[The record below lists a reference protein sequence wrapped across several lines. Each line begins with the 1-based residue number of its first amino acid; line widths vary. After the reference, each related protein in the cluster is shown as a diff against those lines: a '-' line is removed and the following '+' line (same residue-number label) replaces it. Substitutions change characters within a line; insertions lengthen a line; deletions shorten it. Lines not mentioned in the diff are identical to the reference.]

1 MKPLS
6 FYDFPR
12 TTRRLQRQSITR
24 RIYRNITT
32 STRMALRKV
41 PDNLQRSQSEPCRH
55 QERTEDRIRKNG
67 MTPDFLRCR
76 ISLFLC
82 FTDLSH
88 EMDKPENRSP
98 SCEYQYCFGEETSSS
113 IGYLVPITQVLLL
126 ISGLCSLFFC
136 SLRLVFRSLNLKRS
150 RRSHHDRAQ
159 EKQEKHR

>member
-1 MKPLS
+1 MTFSYHPKAIATKHHPAYLS
-6 FYDFPR
+6 QHYYFDA
-12 TTRRLQRQSITR
+12 
-24 RIYRNITT
+24 NG
-32 STRMALRKV
+32 LRKV

-88 EMDKPENRSP
+88 EMTSRKIARHPASINTVLERRLAVQSVIWFLSLKYYCLSVVSVP
-98 SCEYQYCFGEETSSS
+98 S
-113 IGYLVPITQVLLL
+113 
-126 ISGLCSLFFC
+126 FFC

-150 RRSHHDRAQ
+150 RRSHQDRAQ